1 MTCNR
6 RTFAAQ
12 RDDCFEIDATT
23 KLRLLHLYGA
33 TIDSGSPNLH
43 GASIDW
49 GPLLSSQQRLFRNR
63 CGVPWRPLTTCR
75 CFQFQLH
82 ATLDG
87 AAIDSARAIDQ
98 IKACA
103 NAVAVMPSEENQFEA
118 AFFDKVLLTE
128 SVQGRVSSSIAPRR
142 LSLHALLPALET

>member
-1 MTCNR
+1 MSISIKVINELIIK
-6 RTFAAQ
+6 FVHPP
-12 RDDCFEIDATT
+12 
-23 KLRLLHLYGA
+23 LH
-33 TIDSGSPNLH
+33 
-43 GASIDW
+43 AS
-49 GPLLSSQQRLFRNR
+49 
-63 CGVPWRPLTTCR
+63 LTTCR